1 MSAEAKTTSESQHDA
16 KLPVSRSSIKV
27 YCGITTGEIEEWL
40 NSLENVQYDS
50 IKLSC
55 HSCDNSG
62 SGVMFT
68 VVVNCG

>member
-1 MSAEAKTTSESQHDA
+1 MSTEVQNTTSSQHDA
-16 KLPVSRSSIKV
+16 KLPVSRSSIRV
-27 YCGITTGEIEEWL
+27 YCGISTGEIEEWL
-40 NSLENVQYDS
+40 NSLDNVQYDS
-50 IKLSC
+50 IKLGC